1 MSNLSKMSYDD
12 IENKIMKYLY
22 SNTNTSFNQY
32 SLYNKLLDDMEVKT
46 VLFDTRD
53 FKRKFID
60 ILRNLDCK
68 YDDLTITKN
77 DNNITIILDKEID
90 TENYEEI
97 NYTSY
102 NDDKEFNYYKFI
114 FDNYIEESLNIKDK
128 NKNSIYHDLVMSNNV
143 NLIKKLINENKFD
156 YVVKNNNNETPID
169 LCQKKGSSWFNRT
182 HLCQNNEIYR
192 ILLKEQFKE
201 INNRIE
207 KLEIIEKSKN
217 NICNRIF
224 ETMKNICVVFTL
236 ILSISYYFK

>member
-12 IENKIMKYLY
+12 IEKKIMTYLY
-22 SNTNTSFNQY
+22 SKPNTSFNQY

-46 VLFDTRD
+46 ILFDTRD

-77 DNNITIILDKEID
+77 NNNITIILDKEID
-90 TENYEEI
+90 TKNYEDI

-114 FDNYIEESLNIKDK
+114 FDNRIEESLNIKDK
-128 NKNSIYHDLVMSNNV
+128 NENSIYHDLVMSSNTD
-143 NLIKKLINENKFD
+143 LIKQLINENKFN
-156 YVVKNNNNETPID
+156 YSIKNNLNETPLD
-169 LCQKKGSSWFNRT
+169 
-182 HLCQNNEIYR
+182 LCQNNEIYR
-192 ILLKEQFKE
+192 ILGKEQFKE

-207 KLEIIEKSKN
+207 KLEIIEKSRN
-217 NICNRIF
+217 NIYNRIF
-224 ETMKNICVVFTL
+224 EIIKDFCVVFTL
-236 ILSISYYFK
+236 IILIGYYFQ

>member
-1 MSNLSKMSYDD
+1 MSYDD
-12 IENKIMKYLY
+12 IESKIMKYLY
-22 SNTNTSFNQY
+22 SNPNTSFNQY
-32 SLYNKLLDDMEVKT
+32 SLYNKLLDDMEGKNG
-46 VLFDTRD
+46 LFDTRD

-77 DNNITIILDKEID
+77 NNNITIILDKEIN
-90 TENYEEI
+90 TKNYEDI

-128 NKNSIYHDLVMSNNV
+128 NKNSIYHDLVMSSNTD
-143 NLIKKLINENKFD
+143 LIKKLINENKFN
-156 YVVKNNNNETPID
+156 YSIKNNNNETPLD
-169 LCQKKGSSWFNRT
+169 
-182 HLCQNNEIYR
+182 LCQNNEIYR

-217 NICNRIF
+217 HICNRIF
-224 ETMKNICVVFTL
+224 ETMKDFCVVFTL
-236 ILSISYYFK
+236 ILLIGYYFR

>member
-22 SNTNTSFNQY
+22 SNPNTSFNQY
-32 SLYNKLLDDMEVKT
+32 SLYNKLLDDMEGKNS
-46 VLFDTRD
+46 LFDTRD

-68 YDDLTITKN
+68 YNDLTITKN
-77 DNNITIILDKEID
+77 NNNITIILDKEID
-90 TENYEEI
+90 TKNYEDI

-114 FDNYIEESLNIKDK
+114 FDNHIDESLNIKDK
-128 NKNSIYHDLVMSNNV
+128 NKNSIYHDLVMSSNTD
-143 NLIKKLINENKFD
+143 LIKKLINENKFN
-156 YVVKNNNNETPID
+156 YSIKNNNNETPLD
-169 LCQKKGSSWFNRT
+169 
-182 HLCQNNEIYR
+182 LCQNNEIYK

-224 ETMKNICVVFTL
+224 ETMKDFCVVFTL
-236 ILSISYYFK
+236 ILLIGYYFR

>member
-1 MSNLSKMSYDD
+1 MSYDD
-12 IENKIMKYLY
+12 IESKIMKYLY
-22 SNTNTSFNQY
+22 SNPNTSFNQY
-32 SLYNKLLDDMEVKT
+32 SLYNKLLDDMEGKNG
-46 VLFDTRD
+46 LFDTRD

-77 DNNITIILDKEID
+77 NNNITIILDKEID
-90 TENYEEI
+90 TKNYEDI

-128 NKNSIYHDLVMSNNV
+128 NKNSIYHDLVMSSNV
-143 NLIKKLINENKFD
+143 DLIKQLINKNKFD
-156 YVVKNNNNETPID
+156 YSVKNNNNETPLD
-169 LCQKKGSSWFNRT
+169 
-182 HLCQNNEIYR
+182 LCQNNEIYR

-207 KLEIIEKSKN
+207 KLEIIEKSRN
-217 NICNRIF
+217 HICNRIF
-224 ETMKNICVVFTL
+224 ETIKDFCVVFTL
-236 ILSISYYFK
+236 ILLIGYYFR

>member
-12 IENKIMKYLY
+12 IESKIMKYLY
-22 SNTNTSFNQY
+22 SNPNTSFNQY
-32 SLYNKLLDDMEVKT
+32 SLYNKLLDDMEGKNG
-46 VLFDTRD
+46 LFDTRD

-77 DNNITIILDKEID
+77 NNNITIILDKEID
-90 TENYEEI
+90 TKNYEDV

-114 FDNYIEESLNIKDK
+114 FDNHIKESLDIKDK
-128 NKNSIYHDLVMSNNV
+128 NKNSIYHDLVMSSNAD
-143 NLIKKLINENKFD
+143 LIKQLINKNKFD
-156 YVVKNNNNETPID
+156 YSVKNNNNETPLD
-169 LCQKKGSSWFNRT
+169 
-182 HLCQNNEIYR
+182 LCQNNEIYR

-207 KLEIIEKSKN
+207 KLEIIEKSRN

-224 ETMKNICVVFTL
+224 ETMKDFCVVFTL
-236 ILSISYYFK
+236 ILLIGYYFR

>member
-1 MSNLSKMSYDD
+1 MSYDD
-12 IENKIMKYLY
+12 IESKIMKYLY
-22 SNTNTSFNQY
+22 SNPNTSFNQY
-32 SLYNKLLDDMEVKT
+32 SLYNKLLDDMEGKNG
-46 VLFDTRD
+46 LFDTRD

-77 DNNITIILDKEID
+77 NNNITIILDKEIN
-90 TENYEEI
+90 TKNYEDV

-128 NKNSIYHDLVMSNNV
+128 NKNSIYHDLVMSSNAD
-143 NLIKKLINENKFD
+143 LIKKLINENKFN
-156 YVVKNNNNETPID
+156 YSIKNNNNETPLD
-169 LCQKKGSSWFNRT
+169 
-182 HLCQNNEIYR
+182 LCQNNEIYR

-207 KLEIIEKSKN
+207 KLEIIEKSRN

-224 ETMKNICVVFTL
+224 ETMKDFCVVFTL
-236 ILSISYYFK
+236 ILLIGYYFQ

>member
-12 IENKIMKYLY
+12 IEKKIMTYLY
-22 SNTNTSFNQY
+22 SKPNTSFNQY

-46 VLFDTRD
+46 ILFDTRD

-77 DNNITIILDKEID
+77 NNNITIILDKEID
-90 TENYEEI
+90 TKNYEDI

-114 FDNYIEESLNIKDK
+114 FDNRIEESLNIKDK
-128 NKNSIYHDLVMSNNV
+128 NENSIYHDLVMSSNTD
-143 NLIKKLINENKFD
+143 LIKQLINENKFN
-156 YVVKNNNNETPID
+156 YSIKNNLNETPLD
-169 LCQKKGSSWFNRT
+169 
-182 HLCQNNEIYR
+182 LCQNNEIYR
-192 ILLKEQFKE
+192 ILGKEQFKE

-207 KLEIIEKSKN
+207 KLEIIEKSRN

-224 ETMKNICVVFTL
+224 EIIKDFCVVFTL
-236 ILSISYYFK
+236 IILIGYYFQ

>member
-12 IENKIMKYLY
+12 IEKKIMTYLY
-22 SNTNTSFNQY
+22 SKPNTSFNQY

-46 VLFDTRD
+46 ILFDTRD

-77 DNNITIILDKEID
+77 NNNITIILDKKID
-90 TENYEEI
+90 TKNYEDI

-114 FDNYIEESLNIKDK
+114 FDNRIEESLNIKDK
-128 NKNSIYHDLVMSNNV
+128 NENSIYHDLVMSSNTD
-143 NLIKKLINENKFD
+143 LIKQLINENKFN
-156 YVVKNNNNETPID
+156 YSIKNNLNETPLD
-169 LCQKKGSSWFNRT
+169 
-182 HLCQNNEIYR
+182 LCQNNEIYR
-192 ILLKEQFKE
+192 ILGKEQFKE

-207 KLEIIEKSKN
+207 KLEIIEKSRN

-224 ETMKNICVVFTL
+224 EIIKDFCVVFTL
-236 ILSISYYFK
+236 IILIGYYFQ

>member
-169 LCQKKGSSWFNRT
+169 LCQ
-182 HLCQNNEIYR
+182 NNEIYR

>member
-12 IENKIMKYLY
+12 IEKKIMTYLY
-22 SNTNTSFNQY
+22 SKPNTSFNQY
-32 SLYNKLLDDMEVKT
+32 SLYNKLLDDMEEKNG
-46 VLFDTRD
+46 LFDTRD

-77 DNNITIILDKEID
+77 NNNITIILDKKID
-90 TENYEEI
+90 TKNYEDI

-114 FDNYIEESLNIKDK
+114 FDNRIEESLNIKDK
-128 NKNSIYHDLVMSNNV
+128 NENSIYHDLVMSSNTD
-143 NLIKKLINENKFD
+143 LIKQLINENKFN
-156 YVVKNNNNETPID
+156 YSIKNNLNETPLD
-169 LCQKKGSSWFNRT
+169 
-182 HLCQNNEIYR
+182 LCQNNEIYR
-192 ILLKEQFKE
+192 ILGKEQFKE

-207 KLEIIEKSKN
+207 KLEIIEKSRN

-224 ETMKNICVVFTL
+224 EIIKDFCVVFTL
-236 ILSISYYFK
+236 IILIGYYFQ

>member
-12 IENKIMKYLY
+12 IESKIMKYLY
-22 SNTNTSFNQY
+22 SNPNTSFNQY

-46 VLFDTRD
+46 ILFDTRD

-77 DNNITIILDKEID
+77 NNNITIILDKEID
-90 TENYEEI
+90 TKNYEDI

-114 FDNYIEESLNIKDK
+114 FDNHIKESLDIKDK
-128 NKNSIYHDLVMSNNV
+128 NKNSIYHDLVMSSNAD
-143 NLIKKLINENKFD
+143 LIKQLINKNKFD
-156 YVVKNNNNETPID
+156 YSIKNNNNETPLD
-169 LCQKKGSSWFNRT
+169 
-182 HLCQNNEIYR
+182 LCQNNEIYK

-201 INNRIE
+201 INNRIK
-207 KLEIIEKSKN
+207 KLEIIEKSRN

-224 ETMKNICVVFTL
+224 ETIKDFCVVFTL
-236 ILSISYYFK
+236 ILLILYYFQ

>member
-12 IENKIMKYLY
+12 IESKIMKYLY
-22 SNTNTSFNQY
+22 SNPNTSFNQY
-32 SLYNKLLDDMEVKT
+32 SLYNKLLDDMEGKNG
-46 VLFDTRD
+46 LFDTRD

-77 DNNITIILDKEID
+77 NNNITIILDKEID
-90 TENYEEI
+90 TKNYEDI

-128 NKNSIYHDLVMSNNV
+128 NKNSIYHDLVMSSNAD
-143 NLIKKLINENKFD
+143 LIKQLINKNKFD
-156 YVVKNNNNETPID
+156 YSIKNNNNETPLD
-169 LCQKKGSSWFNRT
+169 
-182 HLCQNNEIYR
+182 LCQNNEIYR

-207 KLEIIEKSKN
+207 KLEIIEKSRN

-224 ETMKNICVVFTL
+224 ETMKDFCVVFTL
-236 ILSISYYFK
+236 ILLIGYYFQ

>member
-156 YVVKNNNNETPID
+156 YVVKNNNNETPIE
-169 LCQKKGSSWFNRT
+169 F
-182 HLCQNNEIYR
+182 Y
-192 ILLKEQFKE
+192 
-201 INNRIE
+201 
-207 KLEIIEKSKN
+207 
-217 NICNRIF
+217 
-224 ETMKNICVVFTL
+224 
-236 ILSISYYFK
+236 